1 MNPLSLT
8 YDSQGAP
15 VVSTDG
21 DLPEVYPAGAA
32 WMILGGGG
40 GIYQPE
46 YGGAFGMVNGDAA
59 TGLRWGATVMTASA
73 EDQEQVVADWG
84 VQAALFTAEG
94 QPLGPIAVSLL
105 NAKAWALQ
113 MPVLAAG
120 PKRVVIVMVTARKPG
135 VATTLR
141 TPGLILVAAA

>member
-15 VVSTDG
+15 VVSAGG
-21 DLPEVYPAGAA
+21 DLPEVYPAGAP

-73 EDQEQVVADWG
+73 EDQEQVVADWS

-94 QPLGPIAVSLL
+94 QPLGPSRCRSSTRRRGRFRCRRSPRGRSG
-105 NAKAWALQ
+105 W
-113 MPVLAAG
+113 
-120 PKRVVIVMVTARKPG
+120 
-135 VATTLR
+135 
-141 TPGLILVAAA
+141 